1 MSNKITVWFLALG
14 CIWFTSCHKKHLSKG
29 TSRPA
34 IDSSFVTIDSL
45 KSDSVAA
52 YTVEPVKVNE
62 VEFDY
67 LLTKSKFSFRSSTQD
82 FDNTNV
88 NIRIKKDSLIW
99 LSVTGIGFE
108 VARGLITPDSIV
120 FLDKLHK
127 EYFVFTYAQLSKQY
141 NFDLNFKLLQSV
153 IVGNLPIPP
162 GPDSRFFKENE
173 FFLLNQKSGRITVD
187 NFIGEKNLKLER
199 LKVVEAPTNNT
210 FTLNYEDFREVNSF
224 LFPFGSMINLDVQ
237 SQKDKQFYQT
247 TMRIKH
253 NKVELVSKD
262 PGFPFSIP
270 ASYTLKGKK

>member
-1 MSNKITVWFLALG
+1 MNNKITVWFLALG

-29 TSRPA
+29 TSRPT
-34 IDSSFVTIDSL
+34 IDSSFVVKDSA
-45 KSDSVAA
+45 KAEIIAANTVAPV
-52 YTVEPVKVNE
+52 TVKE
-62 VEFDY
+62 VAFDY

-99 LSVTGIGFE
+99 LSVTGVGFE

-120 FLDKLHK
+120 FVDKFHK

-141 NFDLNFKLLQSV
+141 NFDLNFKLLQS
-153 IVGNLPIPP
+153 IIIGNLPFAPAAE
-162 GPDSRFFKENE
+162 SKFYKENE
-173 FFLLNQKSGRITVD
+173 FVVLHQENARLVLD
-187 NFIGEKNLKLER
+187 NYIDEKNLKLQK
-199 LKVVEAPTNNT
+199 LKAVEVPTKNT
-210 FTLNYEDFREVNSF
+210 FVLNYEDFKDVSGF
-224 LFPFGSMINLDVQ
+224 LFPFGSLINLDVQ

-253 NKVELVSKD
+253 NKVELTGKN

-270 ASYTLKGKK
+270 SSYSRKR

>member
-34 IDSSFVTIDSL
+34 IDSSFVTTDSL
-45 KSDSVAA
+45 KSDSVTAN
-52 YTVEPVKVNE
+52 TIEPVKVNE

-153 IVGNLPIPP
+153 IVGNLPISP
-162 GPDSRFFKENE
+162 GPDSKFFKENE
-173 FFLLNQKSGRITVD
+173 FFLINQKSGRITVD

-210 FTLNYEDFREVNSF
+210 FTLNYEDFREVNTF

-270 ASYTLKGKK
+270 SSYTRKGKK